1 MIKVNKFKKELNNL
15 GNIIIISAPSGA
27 GKTTICDAIVKS
39 DKNIIRSVSYTTR
52 IPRRGERDSKE
63 YFFVS
68 KIEFEQ
74 MLKENKFVESAIVHG
89 NYYGTSK
96 DFVDKTLKSSKN
108 VLLEIDVQGGLKI
121 KKQYPQSCMIFI
133 MTKNLNILKQRLIS
147 RNKDCAETINMRLK
161 NAKKEIQCLKKYE
174 YLVIND
180 NLKKAIDSVKTII
193 RSLKYKV
200 IKNRNYFD

>member
-1 MIKVNKFKKELNNL
+1 MKKSINKL
-15 GNIIIISAPSGA
+15 GNIIVVSAPSGA
-27 GKTTICDAIVKS
+27 GKNTICDAIIKS
-39 DKNIIRSVSYTTR
+39 DKNIVRSVSYTTR
-52 IPRRGERDSKE
+52 MPRKGERDSRE

-68 KIEFEQ
+68 EIEFKQ
-74 MLKENKFVESAIVHG
+74 LLKENKFVESAKVHG

-96 DFVDKTLKSSKN
+96 GFVDKTLKSGKN

-133 MTKNLNILKQRLIS
+133 MTKNLNILRQRLIS
-147 RNKDCAETINMRLK
+147 RNKDCAETIKLRLK

-200 IKNRNYFD
+200 IKNKNYFN

>member
-1 MIKVNKFKKELNNL
+1 
-15 GNIIIISAPSGA
+15 
-27 GKTTICDAIVKS
+27 
-39 DKNIIRSVSYTTR
+39 
-52 IPRRGERDSKE
+52 
-63 YFFVS
+63 
-68 KIEFEQ
+68 

-96 DFVDKTLKSSKN
+96 DFVDKTLKCGKN

-161 NAKKEIQCLKKYE
+161 NAKKEIQYLKKYE

-200 IKNRNYFD
+200 IKNKNYFN